1 MEIRVAK
8 SAGFC
13 FGVKRAI
20 DIALDTATH
29 SSGRTVQML
38 GDIVHNERVVEQID
52 EAGVKVIDNIEHA
65 DRNGVLL
72 VRAHGTGPDTYA
84 DARKRGL
91 DVVDATCPLVTD
103 IHEKARE
110 LHEQGY
116 PIIVIGDHGHDEVR
130 GIAAQ
135 VPNAIVV
142 ATPDEVG
149 KLGRRFRRVG
159 VVCQSTQNVENVQ
172 AIIAALVPICIDLH
186 FVNTICYP
194 TTKHQAEIRTM
205 PLENDV
211 MIIVGSFT
219 SANTKRMTEIS
230 RSLNPRTHQVTGPED
245 LDSSWFDGVT
255 TVGVHAGASTPD
267 FAIDEVVESIRSMV
281 SEPTNVIG

>member
-1 MEIRVAK
+1 MQIHVAK

-20 DIALDTATH
+20 DIALDTAK
-29 SSGRTVQML
+29 SSGGRTVQML

-52 EAGVKVIDNIEHA
+52 EAGVKVIEDMDHA
-65 DRNGVLL
+65 DRDGVLL
-72 VRAHGTGPDTYA
+72 VRAHGTGPSTYE
-84 DARKRGL
+84 DARNRGL

-103 IHEKARE
+103 IHEKVRD

-135 VPNAIVV
+135 VSDAIVV
-142 ATPDEVG
+142 STPDEVG

-159 VVCQSTQNVENVQ
+159 VVCQSTQNIENVQ

-205 PLENDV
+205 PTENDV

-230 RSLNPRTHQVTGPED
+230 QKLNPRTYQVTGPED
-245 LDSSWFDGVT
+245 LISSWFDDAKS
-255 TVGVHAGASTPD
+255 VGVHAGASTPD
-267 FAIDEVVESIRSMV
+267 FVIDEVVDAIRALTN
-281 SEPTNVIG
+281 EPTEVIG